1 MGREPKGV
9 AHVTR
14 VLIRLDDELTDEM
27 MSAFPQLTPTVQRT
41 QTTLRGDV
49 ADQEELQGVLN
60 FLSSMGV
67 TIVDVVTIP
76 D

>member
-1 MGREPKGV
+1 MGRGPKGW

>member
-1 MGREPKGV
+1 M
-9 AHVTR
+9 TR
-14 VLIRLDDELTDEM
+14 VRIRVDDEITDELL
-27 MSAFPQLTPTVQRT
+27 SAFPQLVPTVQRA
-41 QTTLRGDV
+41 QTTITGDV

-60 FLSSMGV
+60 FLSTMGI

>member
-1 MGREPKGV
+1 M
-9 AHVTR
+9 TR
-14 VLIRLDDELTDEM
+14 VRIRVDDEITDELL
-27 MSAFPQLTPTVQRT
+27 SAFPQLVSTVQRA
-41 QTTLRGDV
+41 QTTITGDV

-60 FLSSMGV
+60 FLSTMGI